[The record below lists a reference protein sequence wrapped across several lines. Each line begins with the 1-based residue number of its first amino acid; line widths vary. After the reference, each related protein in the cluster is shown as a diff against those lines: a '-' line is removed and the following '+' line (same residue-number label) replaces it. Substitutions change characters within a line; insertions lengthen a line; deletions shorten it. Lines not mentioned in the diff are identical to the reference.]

1 MASLERGRRGGGNLK
16 GEGRAGIEDC
26 WRVGEGDAGAGED
39 GNEVWFD
46 PGSSSSI
53 SSSMSLLVIESLSV
67 ITPPLGGTS
76 ACEGAETGGAGEAET
91 VCKGPAAGAST
102 GGIIGVT
109 AGTAATAGIGFSTGP
124 AALAGGVQGVV

>member
-1 MASLERGRRGGGNLK
+1 LERVRRGGGNLK

-26 WRVGEGDAGAGED
+26 WRVGEGDAGEGED

-67 ITPPLGGTS
+67 VTPPVGDTS
-76 ACEGAETGGAGEAET
+76 ACEGAETGGAAEAET
-91 VCKGPAAGAST
+91 VCEEPAAGAGT
-102 GGIIGVT
+102 GGMIGAT
-109 AGTAATAGIGFSTGP
+109 TEAAPAAATAGVGFNTGP
-124 AALAGGVQGVV
+124 AAPAGGVQGVV